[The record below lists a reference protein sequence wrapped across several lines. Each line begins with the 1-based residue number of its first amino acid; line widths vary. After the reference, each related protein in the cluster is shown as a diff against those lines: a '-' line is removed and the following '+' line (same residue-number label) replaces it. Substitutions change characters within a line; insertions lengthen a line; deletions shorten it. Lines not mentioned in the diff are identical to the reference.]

1 MACATHAGP
10 AWASPGAAEH
20 GVHQRLPRAGDDL
33 AAGGVVAADPGRR
46 LGHAGAGQRGICVR
60 AQRVEHRDVRAQG
73 GGRRRRGEQRGL
85 ERRAAGAGRVPARLP
100 RAAAHRAVPACGGD
114 GPLRP

>member
-1 MACATHAGP
+1 MRDLPGHRLALQNT
-10 AWASPGAAEH
+10 ASTSAYLVPVMTLLQEGLSP
-20 GVHQRLPRAGDDL
+20 QILAGDWDM
-33 AAGGVVAADPGRR
+33 PGRDSVGYVFAR
-46 LGHAGAGQRGICVR
+46 S
-60 AQRVEHRDVRAQG
+60 E
-73 GGRRRRGEQRGL
+73 RGEQRGL